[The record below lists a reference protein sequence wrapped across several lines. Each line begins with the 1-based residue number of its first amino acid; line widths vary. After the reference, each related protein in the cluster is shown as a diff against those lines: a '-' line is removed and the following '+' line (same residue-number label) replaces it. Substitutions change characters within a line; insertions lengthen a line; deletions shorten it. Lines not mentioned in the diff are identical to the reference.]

1 MEIVRIDDSVTALV
15 TPVPVPGLGFLPV
28 NAYVIQTPE
37 GPILVDT
44 CVTQAPGEFIEG
56 LSKVVDPADIRAI
69 WLTHADRDHTGG
81 LVDFLNASPQARL
94 FTNFTSVGHM
104 LVGPEPIPLD
114 RIQVVNPGDAVDL
127 LGTKVVAMRPPLFDN
142 PGTVGFFVPGS
153 RIFVSSDCFGAPMP
167 TFEDA
172 VAPDAA
178 AVATDTVVMGQ
189 MIWGS
194 ADSPW
199 VHSVDESKFAKTL
212 DSVRSLDP
220 SMILSTHIPAIHGNI
235 EAHLDTLARLPS
247 SEPVPGPDQSTLEAL
262 LKEMEAVQS

>member
-1 MEIVRIDDSVTALV
+1 MEIVRIDDNVTALV
-15 TPVPVPGLGFLPV
+15 TPVPIPGLGFLPV
-28 NAYVIQTPE
+28 NAYVIQTSG

-44 CVTQAPGEFIEG
+44 CVTQPGGEFVAG
-56 LSKVVDPADIRAI
+56 LSKVVDPADIRVI

-81 LVDFLNASPQARL
+81 LVEFLAAAPQARL

-114 RIQVVNPGDAVDL
+114 RVQVVNPGDEVDL
-127 LGTKVVAMRPPLFDN
+127 GATTVVAIRPPLFDN
-142 PGTVGFFVPGS
+142 PGTVGFFEPGR

-167 TFEDA
+167 SFEDA
-172 VAPDAA
+172 VVSDVA
-178 AVATDTVVMGQ
+178 AVANDTRVMGQ

-212 DSVRSLDP
+212 DSIRSLDP
-220 SMILSTHIPAIHGNI
+220 NLVLSTHIPAIHGNL
-235 EAHLDTLARLPS
+235 EAHLDTLSTLPS
-247 SEPVPGPDQSTLEAL
+247 SDPVPGPDQSTLEAL
-262 LKEMEAVQS
+262 LAEMEPVQS